1 MFHRKKIVT
10 QQTLGEYLRKV
21 RLGREVS
28 LEDVAQK
35 TRINVKYLRAI
46 EGGAYVDI
54 PIGEIYLLNF
64 IRVYGAFLGVNIKKI
79 VAQHHAEK
87 HVMERRLQ
95 HRALGTKR
103 KFSLVDFIMNPNVL
117 RFSALSLVFAAL
129 ISYFGYQ
136 AFLSSAKPDLII
148 SYPTD
153 NLVVTKPRIMVRG
166 ETEPEADL
174 KINDQNVLVK
184 ESGSFEEE
192 IDLKSGIN
200 LIVVTAS
207 KKNKHAAKAVLRVLV
222 NESAPRDISFLR

>member
-1 MFHRKKIVT
+1 MFHKKKIVT

-21 RLGREVS
+21 RLGAEVS
-28 LEDVAQK
+28 LEEVSQK
-35 TRINVKYLRAI
+35 TRINAKYLRAI
-46 EGGAYVDI
+46 EDGAYADI
-54 PIGEIYLLNF
+54 SIGEIYLLNF
-64 IRVYGAFLGVNIKKI
+64 IRAYGAFLGVNIEKI

-87 HVMERRLQ
+87 HVMEWRLQ
-95 HRALGTKR
+95 HRPLGVKR
-103 KFSLVDFIMNPNVL
+103 TFSLIDFVMNANFL
-117 RFSALSLVFAAL
+117 RFSALTFVLLAL
-129 ISYFGYQ
+129 LSYFGYQ

-174 KINDQNVLVK
+174 KINDQHVLVR
-184 ESGSFEEE
+184 ETGSFEEE

-222 NESAPRDISFLR
+222 NENTLHTISFLP